1 MSDELFDERKSQSM
15 RLGNFAKSSENLPK
29 SKRLPVHLIVTS
41 IAIEIDP
48 AGEVVEPKIVGVVN
62 RVPLE
67 SKGV

>member
-1 MSDELFDERKSQSM
+1 M